1 LDRYSAAAI
10 ADAYLWKSHRLV
22 WGGSITVFLVRDGC
36 RPRGQIDL
44 ELIISAHDLKSSR
57 MTATIQ
63 RIVAMSLAVLT
74 LSPITATASPFVICH
89 YGQPNAACVVD
100 GDTIWFQGEK
110 FRAQE
115 FDAPEMGPP
124 KCKRPA
130 ALAKASRAAMLQLL
144 NSGDVYIERTGTDR
158 YGRTL
163 ARITVNGQSVSDALI
178 AKGLAR
184 PYRRGEGAWC

>member
-1 LDRYSAAAI
+1 LLLLASLVLGLSTLPANAQAA
-10 ADAYLWKSHRLV
+10 
-22 WGGSITVFLVRDGC
+22 GVFVN
-36 RPRGQIDL
+36 
-44 ELIISAHDLKSSR
+44 
-57 MTATIQ
+57 
-63 RIVAMSLAVLT
+63 
-74 LSPITATASPFVICH
+74 CH

-110 FRAQE
+110 FRAEE

-130 ALAKASRAAMLQLL
+130 ALAKASRSAMLQML
-144 NSGDVYIERTGTDR
+144 NSGDVYIERTGKDR

-163 ARITVNGQSVSDALI
+163 ARITVDGRSVSDALI

-184 PYRRGEGAWC
+184 PYQRGEGAWC